1 MADFELSHAVVAT
14 GEDTT
19 ELPGGRSRQTALG
32 VPVLEL
38 RDELAQ
44 VVSQSAQAALDPEVE
59 TEHLAGS
66 RVVLHN
72 PQPTDGIAPDD
83 NEVVFTVGAETLD
96 EAAKTVIGVYEAVY
110 ATRPP
115 EWVDASNW
123 LLGEVIA
130 DHYGCENR
138 STRND

>member
-1 MADFELSHAVVAT
+1 MADFELSHAVAAT
-14 GEDTT
+14 GAETT

-32 VPVLEL
+32 VPVLEV

-44 VVSQSAQAALDPEVE
+44 AVSQSAQAHVDPD
-59 TEHLAGS
+59 TEAEYLTGT

-72 PQPTDGIAPDD
+72 PLPTDGIAPDD
-83 NEVVFTVGAETLD
+83 NAVVFTIGAETLD

-110 ATRPP
+110 AKNPP
-115 EWVDASNW
+115 SWVDSTNW
-123 LLGEVIA
+123 LLAEVIA

-138 STRND
+138 SAQND

>member
-1 MADFELSHAVVAT
+1 MADFELSHAVAAT
-14 GEDTT
+14 GDDTT
-19 ELPGGRSRQTALG
+19 PLPGGRSRQTALG
-32 VPVLEL
+32 VPILEL
-38 RDELAQ
+38 RNELAQ
-44 VVSQSAQAALDPEVE
+44 VVSQSAQAHVDPEVE
-59 TEHLAGS
+59 AEYLPGA

-72 PQPTDGIAPDD
+72 PAPTDGIATDD

-96 EAAKTVIGVYEAVY
+96 EAAKTVVGVYESVY

-115 EWVDASNW
+115 EWVESSNW

-138 STRND
+138 STKDD

>member
-1 MADFELSHAVVAT
+1 MADFELSHAVAAT
-14 GEDTT
+14 GAETT
-19 ELPGGRSRQTALG
+19 QLPGGRSRQTALG

-44 VVSQSAQAALDPEVE
+44 VVSQSAQAALDPETD
-59 TEHLAGS
+59 TEYVAGA

-72 PQPTDGIAPDD
+72 PAPTDGIAADD
-83 NEVVFTVGAETLD
+83 DSVVFTVGAETLD
-96 EAAKTVIGVYEAVY
+96 EAAKTVIGVYESVY

-115 EWVDASNW
+115 EWVDSTNW

-138 STRND
+138 SSKDD

>member
-1 MADFELSHAVVAT
+1 MADFELSHAIVAT
-14 GEDTT
+14 GDETT

-44 VVSQSAQAALDPEVE
+44 VVSQSAQAALDPDVE
-59 TEHLAGS
+59 TEHLAGA

-72 PQPTDGIAPDD
+72 PSPTNGIDPSDD
-83 NEVVFTVGAETLD
+83 SVVFTIGAETLD
-96 EAAKTVIGVYEAVY
+96 EAAKTVIGVYEAIY
-110 ATRPP
+110 ATRAP
-115 EWVDASNW
+115 EWVDSSNW

-138 STRND
+138 SAKDD